1 LLFYERIIPINEE
14 IIEKVNELK
23 KEESKELENLDSSQN
38 DVKTLEIQK
47 NSDKP
52 EVKKPENYLDEFLQE
67 ILKDNLKFHIHRN
80 IFSGEYFNF
89 MVELVSKRK
98 FEENNDYLEYPF
110 VYDEKKHTQK
120 HFDLEALKLGVL
132 FLLTC
137 IFRERERQNN
147 ASFLPFLK
155 KQLARVYISIISF
168 FSFFSAFTL
177 NLNYR
182 TYLLVYGSC
191 IVSQIDKS
199 SMNSS

>member
-1 LLFYERIIPINEE
+1 
-14 IIEKVNELK
+14 
-23 KEESKELENLDSSQN
+23 
-38 DVKTLEIQK
+38 
-47 NSDKP
+47 
-52 EVKKPENYLDEFLQE
+52 
-67 ILKDNLKFHIHRN
+67 
-80 IFSGEYFNF
+80 